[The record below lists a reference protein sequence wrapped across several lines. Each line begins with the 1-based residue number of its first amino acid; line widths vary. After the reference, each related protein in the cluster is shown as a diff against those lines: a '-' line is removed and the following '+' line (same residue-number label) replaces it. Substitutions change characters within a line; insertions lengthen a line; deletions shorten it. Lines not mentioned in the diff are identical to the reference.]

1 MTNQKKIDLDAIDSA
16 ETELDDNQNDE
27 QESQNAARRS
37 VYNKFTKKKPG
48 PKKKL
53 KNAEARTFFFES
65 KDLQTLVIESEKQNI
80 SQSEYMRRA
89 LKLKLDA
96 DRNL

>member
-16 ETELDDNQNDE
+16 ETELDTNESDE
-27 QESQNAARRS
+27 QENLSPARRS
-37 VYNKFTKKKPG
+37 VYEKFTKKKPG

-65 KDLQTLVIESEKQNI
+65 QDLEMLVIESEKQNI

-89 LKLKLDA
+89 LKSKIDA